1 MRAAF
6 TDLLS
11 DANAGSPRRAG
22 RAATKA
28 NSAVPPSSERV
39 LGWFTLYARWYVA
52 RHFHA
57 VRLHGGPPAL
67 PPAGTPLV
75 VYLNHAAWWDPLL
88 CLLLRAQFF
97 AGRRSH
103 APMDE
108 AMLRRY
114 RFFARL
120 GFFGVEQ
127 NTARGAARFLR
138 TAEAILA
145 APASVLWLTPQGR
158 FCDVRERPAR
168 FKPGLGHLAARL
180 DHAVFLPL
188 ALEIT
193 HWEERTPEALARF
206 GEPIVA
212 SPGNRLAPETW
223 SARLEAALE
232 AAQDRLAAGAC
243 RRDPAEFQTL
253 LRGAAGVGGV
263 YDLWRGALARLRGR
277 AFNPEHGR
285 R

>member
-6 TDLLS
+6 THPLPT
-11 DANAGSPRRAG
+11 AHAGSRQRAG
-22 RAATKA
+22 RAATKGT
-28 NSAVPPSSERV
+28 SSVPPQSERV

-57 VRLHGGPPAL
+57 VRLHGEPPVM

-75 VYLNHAAWWDPLL
+75 IYLNHAAWWDPLL
-88 CLLLRAQFF
+88 CLLLRARFF
-97 AGRRSH
+97 AARRSY

-127 NTARGAARFLR
+127 NTPRGAVRFLR
-138 TAEAILA
+138 TAETILA
-145 APASVLWLTPQGR
+145 APARALWLTPQGR
-158 FCDVRERPAR
+158 FCDVRERPVR

-180 DHAVFLPL
+180 EQALFLPL

-206 GEPIVA
+206 GEPLAA
-212 SPGNRLAPETW
+212 SAADRLTPAAWT
-223 SARLEAALE
+223 ARLEAALE
-232 AAQDRLAAGAC
+232 VAQDRLAAGAC
-243 RRDPAEFQTL
+243 RRDPAGFRTL

-263 YDLWRGALARLRGR
+263 YDLWRGALARLRGHD
-277 AFNPEHGR
+277 FHPEHGR

>member
-1 MRAAF
+1 M
-6 TDLLS
+6 LS
-11 DANAGSPRRAG
+11 
-22 RAATKA
+22 
-28 NSAVPPSSERV
+28 
-39 LGWFTLYARWYVA
+39 WFTLYARWYVA

-57 VRLHGGPPAL
+57 VRLHGEAPAL

-75 VYLNHAAWWDPLL
+75 IYLNHAAWWDPLL

-97 AGRRSH
+97 AGRCSH
-103 APMDE
+103 APMDA
-108 AMLRRY
+108 AMLQRY

-138 TAEAILA
+138 TAQAILA
-145 APASVLWLTPQGR
+145 TPGSALWLTPQGR

-180 DHAVFLPL
+180 AHAVFLPL

-193 HWEERTPEALARF
+193 YWEERTPEALARF
-206 GEPIVA
+206 GAPIVA
-212 SPGNRLAPETW
+212 SATERLAPAAWT
-223 SARLEAALE
+223 ARLESALE
-232 AAQDRLAAGAC
+232 ATQERLAAGAC
-243 RRDPAEFQTL
+243 RRDPAEFHTL
-253 LRGAAGVGGV
+253 LRGRAGVGGI
-263 YDLWRGALARLRGR
+263 YDLWRGALARLRGQ